1 MHRDGRDHWQWSLP
15 IGIALLAVILQW
27 SVGAEW
33 LRLDREHFLTEPWRL
48 LGAHF
53 VHLGWVH
60 LGLNLAGLAL
70 LWALLGD
77 TLRSV
82 WWALGVVVLALGVSA
97 GLLWCSPGVG
107 WYVGFSGVLH
117 GLFAAGA
124 VANLQRMT
132 TLALAVLGIL
142 FVKLAAEWMG
152 EGDPLAAAWIN
163 GAVIVDAHLYGVI
176 VGLVYGAILLALA
189 MRSSTARGSPPSP

>member
-1 MHRDGRDHWQWSLP
+1 MHRDGRDLWQWSLP

-27 SVGAEW
+27 SAGAEW
-33 LRLDREHFLTEPWRL
+33 LRLDREHILSEPWRL

-53 VHLGWVH
+53 VHLGWAH

-77 TLRSV
+77 TLRPL
-82 WWALGVVVLALGVSA
+82 WWASGVVIVALGVSL
-97 GLLWCSPGVG
+97 GLLYGSPAVG

-124 VANLQRMT
+124 VANLRRMT
-132 TLALAVLGIL
+132 TLALAVLAIL

-152 EGDPLAAAWIN
+152 EGDPLAAAWIG

-176 VGLVYGAILLALA
+176 AGLVYGAILLAFFA
-189 MRSSTARGSPPSP
+189 RSSSVRGA